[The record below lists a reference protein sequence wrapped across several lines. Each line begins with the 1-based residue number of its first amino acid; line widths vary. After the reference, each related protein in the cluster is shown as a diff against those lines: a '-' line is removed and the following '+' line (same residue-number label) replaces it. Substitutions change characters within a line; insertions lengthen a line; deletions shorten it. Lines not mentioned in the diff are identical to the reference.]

1 MGFGHSPQLESQ
13 RHTDPGQ
20 RTPVRTECVKE
31 GHCDRAVWVESPL
44 PTSPDAGSP
53 GKVTVVQGLLGYRS
67 PWGPWS
73 LVFKELDWEGR
84 LLTGRGPD

>member
-44 PTSPDAGSP
+44 PTSPWTPHSFLRLPCFSSNTSHPSCCSPSP
-53 GKVTVVQGLLGYRS
+53 GWWREAQYLRRGLDGM
-67 PWGPWS
+67 G
-73 LVFKELDWEGR
+73 
-84 LLTGRGPD
+84 